1 MSWLDLGVSVAYTH
15 AKFTKNSATVFGQT
29 QVYGPFADTPK
40 FAGSIFVQTNTPLP
54 NGAGNLTFRGEAFRQ
69 GMSYFGSQNDSTVPG
84 TDIPGYTL
92 ANFRIGLEE
101 IAGTHWSVSANIKNA
116 FDKTYFV
123 GGVPNGSTLSSTD
136 AVPGDRRTYF
146 LQAGV
151 KF

>member
-1 MSWLDLGVSVAYTH
+1 MGVSVAYTH

-40 FAGSIFVQTNTPLP
+40 FAGSIFIQTAAHLNNDIGIL
-54 NGAGNLTFRGEAFRQ
+54 AFRGEVFRQ

-84 TDIPGYTL
+84 TDIAGYTL
-92 ANFRIGLEE
+92 ANFRIGLED
-101 IAGTHWSVSANIKNA
+101 ILGSRWTVSANIKNA
-116 FDKTYFV
+116 FNKVYFV

-136 AVPGDRRTYF
+136 AVPGDRRVYF
-146 LQAGV
+146 LQAGY